1 MLNPHNC
8 SLVNTVFNAITCTA
22 IKLQKKIW
30 VNPYFTFSREINKMT
45 VIHFLV
51 THYTQHWLLCAS
63 RFAFQV
69 QNVVLQIFV
78 NKDLHPELR
87 MVSWIVLFETKPS
100 LGLVITLSRA
110 LQKEPNLQV
119 ASLVYSHMKS
129 LTKEHIP
136 WVCSY
141 VSLLFTN
148 IFQHRCLKLE
158 HLKSKPVFFS
168 AAACNVA
175 IKILSPKLDKL
186 SFLYSKAI
194 FLDGYECK
202 KVPLIYQWC
211 FMPGDGFVWKLTD

>member
-1 MLNPHNC
+1 MCISLCISGPEC
-8 SLVNTVFNAITCTA
+8 SSADFCEQRSSPRTAHGLMDCSFWDKAKLGSGYYSFTC
-22 IKLQKKIW
+22 
-30 VNPYFTFSREINKMT
+30 FTKGTKSTGGQSCVLSHEI
-45 VIHFLV
+45 L
-51 THYTQHWLLCAS
+51 
-63 RFAFQV
+63 
-69 QNVVLQIFV
+69 
-78 NKDLHPELR
+78 D
-87 MVSWIVLFETKPS
+87 
-100 LGLVITLSRA
+100 
-110 LQKEPNLQV
+110 
-119 ASLVYSHMKS
+119 
-129 LTKEHIP
+129 KEHIP
-136 WVCSY
+136 WVCSN

-211 FMPGDGFVWKLTD
+211 FMPGDGFVWKRTD